1 MEVQPLTRCDSSGV
15 PYQRL
20 PAVTAQIERALGL
33 STDNLLEHARMSDS
47 CSPLYLQEESLVYLI
62 RHFRQGGCGAV
73 VEHLSE
79 VLYSRIADWI
89 KSRLRALGHE
99 NLEDGFSNVVF
110 DVFDGI
116 LDVNSDGSDFFQ
128 VRFWLALQRKTI
140 SIYRRAQ
147 KQYEVDME
155 LEAATAALPRD
166 DDDEPVNRT
175 DNPWEAIPDQQLLPE
190 QQVLVAE
197 GVSSIDEPYRTA
209 YILHDIMR
217 FQVES
222 RYPNKPTVST
232 MLGKTSRTIRNWL
245 AKAEEQLENWRNS
258 L

>member
-1 MEVQPLTRCDSSGV
+1 MEVQPLTRCNSSGV

-62 RHFRQGGCGAV
+62 RHFRRGGHEALV
-73 VEHLSE
+73 NDLSE
-79 VLYSRIADWI
+79 VLYGRTAKWA
-89 KSRLRALGHE
+89 KSRLRVLSPD
-99 NLEDGFSNVVF
+99 NLEDGIHNVISGVF
-110 DVFDGI
+110 EKI
-116 LDVNSDGSDFFQ
+116 LDLDSDRGDFFQ
-128 VRFWLALQRKTI
+128 VKFWLALKRITI
-140 SIYRRAQ
+140 STYKSEK
-147 KQYEVDME
+147 KQYEKDVE
-155 LEAATAALPRD
+155 TEAATASLPRD
-166 DDDEPVNRT
+166 DDDEPVNCT

-190 QQVLVAE
+190 QKVLVSE
-197 GVSSIDEPYRTA
+197 GISSVSEPYQTA
-209 YILHDIMR
+209 YILHNLMR

-222 RYPNKPTVST
+222 LDPNEPTVST

>member
-1 MEVQPLTRCDSSGV
+1 MEVQPLTRCNSGGV

-20 PAVTAQIERALGL
+20 PAVTAQIERALRL
-33 STDNLLEHARMSDS
+33 DTDGLLEQVRVSDANS
-47 CSPLYLQEESLVYLI
+47 SFFIKEESLVYLI
-62 RHFRQGGCGAV
+62 RHFRRGGCGAV
-73 VEHLSE
+73 VDHLSE
-79 VLYSRIADWI
+79 VLYGRIADWI
-89 KSRLRALGHE
+89 KSRLRVLGHE
-99 NLEDGFSNVVF
+99 NLEDGFSNVVL

-140 SIYRRAQ
+140 SSYRRAQ
-147 KQYEVDME
+147 KQHEVDLE

-209 YILHDIMR
+209 YILHNIMR

-222 RYPNKPTVST
+222 LDPNEPTVST